1 MRQQITS
8 MAVYLASNQAFV
20 LVMGYK
26 CIVGGPTRVTYHHDG
41 HNIVCRNTRGSLL
54 VNRHEQSTA
63 TSIKENAGLAV
74 SMNLMFLV
82 IK

>member
-1 MRQQITS
+1 
-8 MAVYLASNQAFV
+8 
-20 LVMGYK
+20 MGYK

-41 HNIVCRNTRGSLL
+41 HNIVCHKISGSLL
-54 VNRHEQSTA
+54 VHRHEQSTA

-74 SMNLMFLV
+74 LMNLTFLV